1 MKINNLNRITFWV
14 LATGLL
20 VSCNDNDF
28 LREKTESSYTY
39 VNAFNVSSQVNDCV
53 TDLYHRHKQIL
64 IPNSND
70 RWFMVGQGTDICDF
84 GKSTNGEGAA
94 VSVFSNWSTTY
105 GKTETIYNEFYS
117 LIARANLVVH
127 GAEQVSWAEL

>member
-39 VNAFNVSSQVNDCV
+39 VNAFNVSSQVPRCPPPPCREWA
-53 TDLYHRHKQIL
+53 LRYGCRWQPGSKQYHPQ
-64 IPNSND
+64 D
-70 RWFMVGQGTDICDF
+70 
-84 GKSTNGEGAA
+84 
-94 VSVFSNWSTTY
+94 
-105 GKTETIYNEFYS
+105 
-117 LIARANLVVH
+117 
-127 GAEQVSWAEL
+127 